1 MEGASR
7 LRKHSA
13 RFALATA
20 AVLLLSVSG
29 VTEDQNAPQKAVHY
43 SDWQGDHY
51 DAETTQRVG
60 SFAVSKPETEKF
72 IGGLFSEWRDV
83 ILPEFGGF
91 DRRTR
96 QTVRDKLFFNRDA
109 VDFNEYLA
117 QRRESVLLR
126 LNQASADYFTDG
138 LVNRAE
144 GEAAGLSFIRSVN
157 IDYQSG
163 LAGRRWQSGI
173 NVMGA
178 LRETTDSAIA
188 WQLRSYA
195 AEDDALGSNVGLIFR
210 HVVGERG
217 LVGLNAFL
225 DYEDHEHGEF
235 FRWSYGGELR
245 GSWGGIY
252 ANQYIGITDDQWLS
266 DDEVAYTQ
274 DGLDVAVDISF
285 PRYQWL
291 SGGLTYYS
299 WKGKYGEADDKG
311 LRHRLGFDFSHLMGG
326 GDFWGG
332 VAFDVEYDKPQN
344 GEGDWGGNV
353 SYIYRFGNASP
364 GGGSP
369 TEPGFDPRAHFFD
382 PVRREYAQRIRVARP
397 RDDEQ
402 VLVTLM
408 GDLAVINS
416 GSPITL
422 QGEVTTASYP
432 FLVTTTISTG
442 ANSQL
447 NLHLERKT
455 ATSTLYWSATLHSD
469 TKVVSEGGSKEE
481 GGRLNL
487 ITGIVDLDR
496 NGIVTVLSS
505 PSVTV
510 RLLGTRLRMAYR
522 GGQTSLNLEE
532 GLVEIEVDSSSL
544 LATPL
549 RVSAQATAVVIQG
562 GIRTTVTY
570 LSPPSSMSLSPTVSV
585 LLGQSDELYTL
596 SLSEYRADTSLSYAL
611 TNPPDGWTIEN
622 INPISAV
629 IKLSRGITAP
639 TTISAYAYEEKSRPY
654 GPTIRWDIVF
664 DPKASVMIS
673 APPGTIYV
681 VSTYTGLIRTVT
693 VGMSA
698 DDDNFMSYKL
708 LNAPS
713 GYAVGATNGVVSV
726 LSAPGIGTVLLTV
739 EASGDLG
746 SKDSVVI
753 TVVGVAAI
761 VPTHPDSPYTV
772 RLGETP
778 ALLTMAVS
786 GGDGNYTYSAEP
798 PLAVGGAGAMVTVS
812 VGTGQTEVGT
822 RTVAV
827 SVSDGAVGRSPKA
840 VLFTIQFYS
849 PVSFE
854 SPVWATVGISVTAAQ
869 DTGHIADP
877 GEGSGKHLLSYAIN
891 SVNPSSLSV
900 SIGSDGR
907 VMLVSEL
914 LEMLTLSVVI
924 QVTDSG
930 TGEQATQTLLVVGE
944 NRPVAILRPAYYRK
958 EGEAMMLTLDI
969 FGGTPPYAVEKISGV
984 DAFTLPGGSTVVAFA
999 GVAESGVY
1007 ELSLRITDQDP
1018 KTVTVVVV
1026 VSVYSPLR
1034 GSSFPQQDVAN
1045 DYTGVLGTVSFSGGL
1060 PPFTYDTAAY
1070 GQGITAILMSVDAD
1084 GVVYLTTALGL
1095 LGFHAEEVRV
1105 RDERGDED
1113 TIDIVI
1119 NPVGALSFAALP
1131 TLYVPVGTGVGATI
1145 ASLSATGEVGIEIEY
1160 GVASDVNGR
1169 VAVNGAA
1176 LVLATAPSGEAT
1188 EVVSLQAA
1196 YGGGVYGGGVI
1207 NSPKVV
1213 AATIRFYDALG
1224 FENVRQTVSAQIRLT
1239 GTVIGDGV
1247 SPTGG
1252 SRSYSLTIVSVNDD
1266 LDRDL
1271 SPSLNE
1277 VNELVLG
1284 ATMGTVSGL
1293 SVVIRVSDTVLTA
1306 LAPAMMTLVVE
1317 GLDSLVIFG
1326 TENADDSQG
1335 FFYAST
1341 GKSRPFALATLSALG
1356 ANTYEWGAGPDS
1368 GTNVRDLL
1376 TVVSS
1381 GDDMATVS
1389 VTGVPA
1395 TLGLKIWNV
1404 TVGDGAGVVEGA
1416 DGALKVYFYD
1426 PISLRAPNNPVNVME
1441 DFTGTLTVLHI
1452 HGGTDSEP
1460 QIGYQAVVTSGSYA
1474 DHFATAFVVGSVNFH
1489 DGGRFS
1495 VPVYLDVVATV
1506 AEDFVAVV
1514 SMTVSDG
1521 ILDDEAVI
1529 VLTIQGGNFFSQRQP
1544 LGEHV
1549 LAPGQTCIS
1558 CPLVTLN
1565 DYYERGEL
1573 PYSYEDPIGTVV
1585 YGGSPISLVIDSST
1599 VLILRGI
1606 APSSGKSFTAT
1617 VLATDSLGEITLTSA
1632 ITVHFANPMAFSPSL
1647 VTHTIAVGHVG
1658 AVYRPMATE
1667 GSGRFAYSVQSPRVS
1682 GGATVSLATGLQAD
1696 ERLTMTITARDMAA
1710 YFAGEMAVLTVV
1722 LEAGVASASFAPV
1735 WYPTLRSGD
1744 GGLAVAGLS
1753 VAVMPMVTAS
1763 VAGTLFRATA
1773 TEDGGVALW
1782 AGALDAAG
1790 TMVATMAVWS
1800 RLPGWNTLTVRH
1812 TVVWVAA
1819 GTEGGIIMVGGN
1831 ERTGTGETGRADTWK
1846 LGDGGVWTRLCD
1858 NCFSGDTGGVEG
1870 GRLFTHEGSLWL
1882 VEGDGFER
1890 QYLSGDGG
1898 ENWTLL
1904 TLGEFPDSAFLSFG
1918 GTLWGFGGFAGNESV
1933 FYFDPA
1939 LMTMIR
1945 VTAGISGFPGGS
1957 NGYMA
1962 VEFGGS
1968 VVIVGGSY
1976 NVDNVLAS
1984 GDGLVWDNLVPNG
1997 GFGNVQS
2004 WNAALAVH
2012 SGSLFLYGGRDSTE
2026 NDNWSDAVWASAS
2039 GENWVSVGALSPK
2052 RQKHQMFSHDGS
2064 LWIVGGEVHEAMM
2077 TMTMTV
2083 AEVWRSADGASWT
2096 KDNDA
2101 AFGARTGHR
2110 ILSYEGEDSPVP
2122 RAGVQASDLSARYVR
2137 RVGTAAPVTLDT
2149 VNFSGGVGAVSVAV
2163 GGCACLTVVSVGTGR
2178 AAIVLSSV
2186 PALDTRFSATV
2197 FLRDETANVVEQA
2210 FLAHVFEPVEF
2221 DPDEVTVIVPGNEF
2235 GRTVPLPRRA
2245 IKGSGRYIY
2254 RVLTNA
2260 LSTDGSVPVTAAG
2273 STVISIGID
2282 PGDLDG
2288 VRVNVKVT
2296 DADPAYGGEATLVV
2310 KIEGVSPVTAEFR
2323 NRWRDRLRVGDGD
2336 LAVASVR
2343 VSGYPSATVSLVGD
2357 AFEYV
2362 TTRGGRDPA
2371 AVRRAVAGEGAG

>member
-369 TEPGFDPRAHFFD
+369 TESGFDPRAHFFD

-432 FLVTTTISTG
+432 FLVTTTINTG

-469 TKVVSEGGSKEE
+469 TEVVSEGGSKEE
-481 GGRLNL
+481 GGRLSL
-487 ITGIVDLDR
+487 KTGTLDLDR

-505 PSVTV
+505 PLVTVNLITDTDLRMVHPIDGGSVTYVEVREGMVDIEVASKNLVVLSLNSESATAVIIEEGGERITATQVQVTLRKGSATVNSGFTVLLQQETVTTAAYPFLATTTIGTGADSEVNLHLERKTATSTLYWSATLHSDTEVVSEEEGGQLNLIRGTLDFDRNGIVTVLNTPSVTV
-510 RLLGTRLRMAYR
+510 NLLGTRLRMAYPYP
-522 GGQTSLNLEE
+522 GGGVSLTYVRVEE
-532 GLVEIEVDSSSL
+532 GLVDLEVATDGLLTLSL
-544 LATPL
+544 
-549 RVSAQATAVVIQG
+549 SAQATAVVIQG

-570 LSPPSSMSLSPTVSV
+570 LSLPSGASLALTELVRSGRS
-585 LLGQSDELYTL
+585 GDLYTL
-596 SLSEYRADTSLSYAL
+596 SPLAGYRAGTSLRYAL
-611 TNPPDGWTIEN
+611 TNPPADWTVEN

-629 IKLSRGITAP
+629 IKLSRGITAAA
-639 TTISAYAYEEKSRPY
+639 TISAYAYEEKSRPY
-654 GPTIRWDIVF
+654 GPTVRWEIAF
-664 DPKASVMIS
+664 DPKTDLMIS
-673 APPGTIYV
+673 APSAPV
-681 VSTYTGLIRTVT
+681 NLVPTYTGPILTVT
-693 VGMSA
+693 VRMS
-698 DDDNFMSYKL
+698 DDDDGLMSYAL
-708 LNAPS
+708 MNAPA
-713 GYAVGATNGVVSV
+713 GYAIGTTDGV
-726 LSAPGIGTVLLTV
+726 LSVSNAPAAGETVLLTV

-753 TVVGVAAI
+753 TVVGVTDI
-761 VPTHPDSPYTV
+761 VPTYPASPYTV
-772 RLGETP
+772 RLTETP

-786 GGDGNYTYSAEP
+786 GGDGNYSYLAEP
-798 PLAVGGAGAMVTVS
+798 PLAVGGAGAMVTVGI
-812 VGTGQTEVGT
+812 GTGQTEVGT

-827 SVSDGAVGRSPKA
+827 TVSDGAVGRSPKA

-849 PVSFE
+849 PVTLDS
-854 SPVWATVGISVTAAQ
+854 SASVVAAISVSVAQ
-869 DTGHIADP
+869 FIHQARPTG
-877 GEGSGKHLLSYAIN
+877 GSGKPLNFTVA
-891 SVNPSSLSV
+891 SVDPSTVVVTVNADS
-900 SIGSDGR
+900 GR
-907 VMLVSEL
+907 VSLVSEL

-1026 VSVYSPLR
+1026 VSVYSPLS
-1034 GSSFPQQDVAN
+1034 GSSFPQNDVAN

-1070 GQGITAILMSVDAD
+1070 GQGVTAVLMSVDAD
-1084 GVVYLTTALGL
+1084 RVVYLTTALGTTT
-1095 LGFHAEEVRV
+1095 FHAENVCAY
-1105 RDERGDED
+1105 DERGDESC
-1113 TIDIVI
+1113 IEIII
-1119 NPVGALSFAALP
+1119 NPIGSLSFAALP

-1145 ASLSATGEVGIEIEY
+1145 ASLSATGGVGTEIEY
-1160 GVASDVNGR
+1160 GVASDMNGR

-1176 LVLATAPSGEAT
+1176 LVLARAPSGEAT
-1188 EVVSLQAA
+1188 EVVSLQAIYTDA
-1196 YGGGVYGGGVI
+1196 I
-1207 NSPKVV
+1207 SDAKIV
-1213 AATIRFYDALG
+1213 AATVLFYDGLG

-1606 APSSGKSFTAT
+1606 APSSGKK
-1617 VLATDSLGEITLTSA
+1617 L
-1632 ITVHFANPMAFSPSL
+1632 
-1647 VTHTIAVGHVG
+1647 
-1658 AVYRPMATE
+1658 Y
-1667 GSGRFAYSVQSPRVS
+1667 
-1682 GGATVSLATGLQAD
+1682 
-1696 ERLTMTITARDMAA
+1696 
-1710 YFAGEMAVLTVV
+1710 
-1722 LEAGVASASFAPV
+1722 
-1735 WYPTLRSGD
+1735 GD
-1744 GGLAVAGLS
+1744 GA
-1753 VAVMPMVTAS
+1753 
-1763 VAGTLFRATA
+1763 
-1773 TEDGGVALW
+1773 
-1782 AGALDAAG
+1782 
-1790 TMVATMAVWS
+1790 
-1800 RLPGWNTLTVRH
+1800 
-1812 TVVWVAA
+1812 
-1819 GTEGGIIMVGGN
+1819 
-1831 ERTGTGETGRADTWK
+1831 
-1846 LGDGGVWTRLCD
+1846 
-1858 NCFSGDTGGVEG
+1858 
-1870 GRLFTHEGSLWL
+1870 
-1882 VEGDGFER
+1882 GDGFGR
-1890 QYLSGDGG
+1890 GDYADFGDYG
-1898 ENWTLL
+1898 
-1904 TLGEFPDSAFLSFG
+1904 AF
-1918 GTLWGFGGFAGNESV
+1918 
-1933 FYFDPA
+1933 
-1939 LMTMIR
+1939 R
-1945 VTAGISGFPGGS
+1945 
-1957 NGYMA
+1957 
-1962 VEFGGS
+1962 
-1968 VVIVGGSY
+1968 
-1976 NVDNVLAS
+1976 
-1984 GDGLVWDNLVPNG
+1984 
-1997 GFGNVQS
+1997 
-2004 WNAALAVH
+2004 
-2012 SGSLFLYGGRDSTE
+2012 
-2026 NDNWSDAVWASAS
+2026 
-2039 GENWVSVGALSPK
+2039 
-2052 RQKHQMFSHDGS
+2052 
-2064 LWIVGGEVHEAMM
+2064 
-2077 TMTMTV
+2077 
-2083 AEVWRSADGASWT
+2083 
-2096 KDNDA
+2096 
-2101 AFGARTGHR
+2101 
-2110 ILSYEGEDSPVP
+2110 
-2122 RAGVQASDLSARYVR
+2122 
-2137 RVGTAAPVTLDT
+2137 
-2149 VNFSGGVGAVSVAV
+2149 
-2163 GGCACLTVVSVGTGR
+2163 
-2178 AAIVLSSV
+2178 
-2186 PALDTRFSATV
+2186 
-2197 FLRDETANVVEQA
+2197 
-2210 FLAHVFEPVEF
+2210 
-2221 DPDEVTVIVPGNEF
+2221 
-2235 GRTVPLPRRA
+2235 
-2245 IKGSGRYIY
+2245 
-2254 RVLTNA
+2254 
-2260 LSTDGSVPVTAAG
+2260 
-2273 STVISIGID
+2273 
-2282 PGDLDG
+2282 
-2288 VRVNVKVT
+2288 
-2296 DADPAYGGEATLVV
+2296 
-2310 KIEGVSPVTAEFR
+2310 
-2323 NRWRDRLRVGDGD
+2323 
-2336 LAVASVR
+2336 
-2343 VSGYPSATVSLVGD
+2343 
-2357 AFEYV
+2357 
-2362 TTRGGRDPA
+2362 
-2371 AVRRAVAGEGAG
+2371 